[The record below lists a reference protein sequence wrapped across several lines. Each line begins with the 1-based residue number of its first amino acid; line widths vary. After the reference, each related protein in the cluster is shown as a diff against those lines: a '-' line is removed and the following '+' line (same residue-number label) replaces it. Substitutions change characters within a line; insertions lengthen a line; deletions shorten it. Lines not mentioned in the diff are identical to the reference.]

1 MNKLIRFMLETTDAS
16 FSSIE
21 NRQYK
26 QPTILLQKVTG
37 KERGSNLH

>member
-1 MNKLIRFMLETTDAS
+1 MNKLIKFMLETTNAS

-26 QPTILLQKVTG
+26 QPKILVKKVTG